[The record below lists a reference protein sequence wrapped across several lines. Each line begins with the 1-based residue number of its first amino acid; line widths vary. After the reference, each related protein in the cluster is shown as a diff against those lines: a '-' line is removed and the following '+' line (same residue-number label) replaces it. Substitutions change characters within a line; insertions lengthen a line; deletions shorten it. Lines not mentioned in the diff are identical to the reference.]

1 MFCPSCGIED
11 ASQNQFCRGC
21 GTSLNAVRSLLD
33 HPDEIT
39 SSAASAREE
48 IGRAIADKIAEFEHS
63 RDLRRV
69 VYEILPAVQDFLTSP
84 EERLASRREQR
95 LNQIRD
101 GVLTSVV
108 GLSIILTFLL
118 ISWLTNA
125 PKVLIVSAVGLLV
138 LLIGL
143 GISCTAA
150 WCTDLTKETRSRVKR
165 RRITRDMH
173 SQRLLVKEPT
183 AQHSTFSSVTEG
195 TTRELYGQRD

>member
-1 MFCPSCGIED
+1 MFCPNCGIED

-21 GTSLNAVRSLLD
+21 GTSLHAVRSMLD

-39 SSAASAREE
+39 SSAVSAREE
-48 IGRAIADKIAEFEHS
+48 IGRAIAAKIGEFEHS
-63 RDLRRV
+63 RDLRRA
-69 VYEILPAVQDFLTSP
+69 VYEILPAVESFLTSP
-84 EERLASRREQR
+84 EERLALRREQR
-95 LNQIRD
+95 VNQIRE

-108 GLSIILTFLL
+108 GLSIILTFFL
-118 ISWLTNA
+118 ISWLTNS

-150 WCTDLTKETRSRVKR
+150 WCTDLPKETRSRVR
-165 RRITRDMH
+165 NRRITKGVN
-173 SQRLLVKEPT
+173 SQPLLVKEQP

-195 TTRELYGQRD
+195 TTREL